1 MPARQSTTPDRKM
14 HPLTVATRLL
24 MAGSL
29 LTLATAVPAT
39 WAQTADSTSASQ
51 TLRSYNIPA
60 GPLSDALTRFSMEAG
75 ISLVGATDLAR
86 GKNSPGVQGSHS
98 TQAALDTLLTGTGLA
113 AERNAQ
119 GQYRLQAVNTQ
130 SATLPTVS
138 ISDSAL
144 LAAQPEAYAGGQTAR
159 GGRLGLLGNRDTM
172 DTPFQVTHYT
182 SKLIEDQ
189 QAQNLGDVLVND
201 PSIRNTYSRGA
212 GRDEFNVRGFS
223 LYNYDASFNGLFGVS
238 PHSSSALIGVERVEV
253 LKGPNAL
260 LNGIAPFGS
269 VGGAINLVPKR
280 AGVTPLNRVTLSYI
294 SDSQLGLHTDVAR
307 RFGEQQQ
314 TGARVNVLYSDGDMP
329 VNGSKEALAAFT
341 LGADYQGERFRV
353 DGDLSYQDR
362 TTHARSGLLL
372 PPDSGI
378 AIGKVPDAKHNIF
391 PAWTYWDTKELA
403 GSVRAEFDLNNNWT
417 LYGALGAKDYE
428 FASYQASWLLLDG
441 EGTMGARPTRLDETL
456 DTFTGEVGLRGQF
469 ETGPVHHEPVLS
481 ASVFEMD
488 QGQVRVRD
496 PIVMSNLYQPANIP
510 KPDISIS
517 SDIPKIREVNLR
529 SLALA
534 DTLSFADGFIQVT
547 AGVRYQQVEAIN
559 INAVSGENESSYDKS
574 ATTPTAAII
583 IKPSANLA
591 LYGNYIEGLSQGPV
605 APEGASNAGEIF
617 EPSASEQYEIGGK
630 YDWGKLTTSI
640 SFFQIDRPS
649 SFLNP
654 ATQHFSVDG
663 NQRNRGIELTANGEP
678 VDGIRLLGGAA
689 WTDAEL
695 TKSDN
700 RSNEGNT
707 APAVPDFQLNLSGE
721 WDVPAL
727 PGLTLTARVLHTASQ
742 YVDAAN
748 TQKIP
753 EWQRFDLGAR
763 YAFITNGT
771 PVTIRGAIENVLN
784 ENYWQS
790 AARAGL
796 TVGTPITFL
805 VSVSADF

>member
-1 MPARQSTTPDRKM
+1 MSVCPSKTSARNMR
-14 HPLTVATRLL
+14 PLAIATRLL
-24 MAGSL
+24 VAGSL
-29 LTLATAVPAT
+29 LSVATAMPLS
-39 WAQTADSTSASQ
+39 WAQTADSASASQ

-60 GPLSDALTRFSMEAG
+60 GSLSDVLTRFSIEAG
-75 ISLVGATDLAR
+75 ISLAGATELAQ
-86 GKNSPGVQGSHS
+86 GKRSPGVQGSHS
-98 TQAALDTLLTGTGLA
+98 TQAALDTLLSGTGLT

-119 GQYRLQAVNTQ
+119 GQYRLQVVSTSA
-130 SATLPTVS
+130 ATLPTVS

-159 GGRLGLLGNRDTM
+159 GGRLGMLGNRDNL
-172 DTPFQVTHYT
+172 DTPFQVAHYT

-212 GRDEFNVRGFS
+212 GRDEFNVRGFT
-223 LYNYDASFNGLFGVS
+223 LYNYDASFNGLYGIS

-253 LKGPNAL
+253 LKGPNTL
-260 LNGIAPFGS
+260 LNGMSPFGS

-280 AGVTPLNRVTLSYI
+280 AGETPLNRVTLSYI
-294 SDSQLGLHTDVAR
+294 SDSQVGLHTDVAR
-307 RFGEQQQ
+307 RFGDSQQA
-314 TGARVNVLYSDGDMP
+314 GARVNALYSNGDMP
-329 VNGSKEALAAFT
+329 VNGSKEELGVFT

-353 DGDLSYQDR
+353 DGDLSFQDR
-362 TTHARSGLLL
+362 ITHARSGLLL

-391 PAWTYWDTKELA
+391 PAWTFWDTRELA

-417 LYGALGAKDYE
+417 LYGALGAKDYK
-428 FASYQASWLLLDG
+428 FNSYQASWLLLDS
-441 EGTMGARPTRLDETL
+441 EGTIGARPTRLDETL
-456 DTFTGEVGLRGQF
+456 DTFTGEFGIRGQF
-469 ETGPVHHEPVLS
+469 ETGSVHHEPVLS
-481 ASVFEMD
+481 ASVFELD
-488 QGQVRVRD
+488 HGQLRERNAV
-496 PIVMSNLYQPANIP
+496 VMSNLYQPVDIP
-510 KPDISIS
+510 KPDIAIGAN
-517 SDIPKIREVNLR
+517 IPKIGETNLR
-529 SLALA
+529 SVALA
-534 DTLSFADGFIQVT
+534 DTMTFADGFIQVT
-547 AGVRYQQVEAIN
+547 AGVRYQQVETISFDG
-559 INAVSGENESSYDKS
+559 VSGEKISSYDKS
-574 ATTPTAAII
+574 ATTPTAAVV
-583 IKPSANLA
+583 IKPSANFA
-591 LYGNYIEGLSQGPV
+591 LYGNYIEGLAQGPT
-605 APEGASNAGEIF
+605 APSSASNAGEIF
-617 EPSASEQYEIGGK
+617 EPSASEQYEVGGK

-654 ATQHFSVDG
+654 STLHFSLDG

-678 VDGIRLLGGAA
+678 VEGIRVLGGAA

-700 RSNEGNT
+700 SANVGNT
-707 APAVPDFQLNLSGE
+707 APAVPDFQFNLSGE

-727 PGLTLTARVLHTASQ
+727 SGLTLTARVLHTASQ

-748 TQKIP
+748 TQKLP
-753 EWQRFDLGAR
+753 DWQRFDVGAR
-763 YAFITNGT
+763 YAFISNGT
-771 PVTIRGAIENVLN
+771 PVTIRGSIENLLN

-796 TVGTPITFL
+796 TVGTPITLL